1 MPVVTPIPQL
11 IGVVDGVGSGVL
23 VFVGVAVKVVVGVG
37 DLVGVCVAVKVVV
50 DVGVTHGKVP
60 HELP

>member
-1 MPVVTPIPQL
+1 
-11 IGVVDGVGSGVL
+11 VDGVGSGVL